1 MEINGYQLSR
11 SWFDF
16 CFANPELI
24 NPNHTAI
31 FTFAIEHCNRLG
43 WKEKFGFPSQMTM
56 DALGIKNHHTYI
68 KYFSDL
74 VEWGFFKLV
83 QRSTN
88 QYSAN
93 IISLQYGKSKN
104 GKALDKAFITHAS
117 KQPTEQQHSN
127 PQSTPQSNDSIDKP
141 INQLTTNNKQILST
155 TVDDSFEIS
164 ILEIVRSLKSEYLS
178 RPVKDYK
185 ITAKRKRQI
194 FSRNKE
200 FNKLWPGRDFKK
212 ACAYAFKYKA
222 DEWIGTDMFRHFEP
236 ETLLSEKFVSYLEKA
251 EQDKGEPYKAD
262 KKPKEESEKYRITP
276 NSYQNG

>member
-11 SWFDF
+11 AWFDF

-68 KYFSDL
+68 KYFNDL
-74 VEWGFFKLV
+74 VDWGFFKLV
-83 QRSTN
+83 QKSTN

-93 IISLQYGKSKN
+93 IISLQCGKSKS
-104 GKALDKAFITHAS
+104 GKALDNAFITHAS

-127 PQSTPQSNDSIDKP
+127 PHSTPQSNDSIDKP
-141 INQLTTNNKQILST
+141 INQLTNKPITTST
-155 TVDDSFEIS
+155 TVDESLEVS
-164 ILEIVRSLKSEYLS
+164 ILEIIRSLKSEYLN

-185 ITAKRKRQI
+185 LTAKRKRQI
-194 FSRNKE
+194 LARKKE
-200 FNKLWPGRDFKK
+200 FDKLWPGRDFKK
-212 ACAYAFKYKA
+212 ACLYAFKYKA
-222 DEWIGTDMFRHFEP
+222 DEWFGTDMFRFFDP
-236 ETLLSEKFVSYLEKA
+236 DTLLSEKFVSYLEKA
-251 EQDKGEPYKAD
+251 EQDKGQPYTAD
-262 KKPKEESEKYRITP
+262 KPKEEKIVYRI
-276 NSYQNG
+276 NE